1 MAEKIKMWQELG
13 PKLASAT
20 PVGSEDIIEE
30 LIAATNQTRGSI
42 LAVLS
47 ELDVSIAKALK
58 GGRSVKLP
66 NGTIYRPIGKKDGQ
80 IKIGL
85 RLNPMITT
93 EVNSQFRGT
102 WINAENIGLSE
113 TEMIALWNEVHP
125 EDPIT
130 S

>member
-20 PVGSEDIIEE
+20 PMESEDVIEE

-47 ELDVSIAKALK
+47 ELDVSITKALK
-58 GGRSVKLP
+58 AGRSVKLP
-66 NGTIYRPIGKKDGQ
+66 NGTIYRPIGKKDGKV
-80 IKIGL
+80 KIGL
-85 RLNPMITT
+85 RLNPMVTK

-102 WINAENIGLSE
+102 WINAENIGHSE
-113 TEMIALWNEVHP
+113 AEMIALWNEAHP

-130 S
+130 P